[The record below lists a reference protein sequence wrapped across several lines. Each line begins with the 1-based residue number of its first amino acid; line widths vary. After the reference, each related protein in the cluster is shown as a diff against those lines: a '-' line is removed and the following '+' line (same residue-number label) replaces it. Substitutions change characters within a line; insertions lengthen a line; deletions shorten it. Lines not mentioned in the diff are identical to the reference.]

1 MLLSRI
7 WFGEIIFFY
16 EYTNFNLNVIL
27 KIWSENYSIN
37 IKKWFKNTPTIKKKT
52 ISNLY
57 MGNI

>member
-16 EYTNFNLNVIL
+16 EYTNFNLNVML

-37 IKKWFKNTPTIKKKT
+37 IKKWFENTPTIKKLT
-52 ISNLY
+52 I
-57 MGNI
+57 